1 MIPVLFIFFLV
12 FQISLFATHSTL
24 INSLFDSVSLD
35 SSAVFAS
42 MIVADA
48 VRNAPAVAGA
58 ARNAPA
64 VAVARLLNFQDTY
77 DKFMFHFLLLYE
89 LMILRAIKE

>member
-1 MIPVLFIFFLV
+1 MNQIQLFPKDNMGSTPPAEQQKSQYNDHV
-12 FQISLFATHSTL
+12 F
-24 INSLFDSVSLD
+24 SLD
-35 SSAVFAS
+35 SSAFFAS

-48 VRNAPAVAGA
+48 ARNAPAVAGA

-77 DKFMFHFLLLYE
+77 TSLCFIFCCCMN
-89 LMILRAIKE
+89 

>member
-1 MIPVLFIFFLV
+1 
-12 FQISLFATHSTL
+12 
-24 INSLFDSVSLD
+24 
-35 SSAVFAS
+35 
-42 MIVADA
+42 MIVAHA

-58 ARNAPA
+58 ARNALA

-89 LMILRAIKE
+89 LMISAAIKE

>member
-1 MIPVLFIFFLV
+1 MIMSAHVPKKKEDFMLF
-12 FQISLFATHSTL
+12 
-24 INSLFDSVSLD
+24 SLD
-35 SSAVFAS
+35 SSAFFAS

-48 VRNAPAVAGA
+48 ARNAPAVAGA

-77 DKFMFHFLLLYE
+77 TSLCFIFCCCMN
-89 LMILRAIKE
+89 

>member
-1 MIPVLFIFFLV
+1 MIMTAHAAKKKEDFML
-12 FQISLFATHSTL
+12 
-24 INSLFDSVSLD
+24 VSLD

-89 LMILRAIKE
+89 LMILGAIKE